1 MRRGGRLRRC
11 LSPRAAAAARQVMGG
26 GRWSGS
32 RLSRT
37 PKGSEKFGGSNSWV
51 TPSSSGTVCVC
62 VFLSSCRLMDLSAAS
77 DVERMHVSRDQHGVS
92 AMQVIVT
99 GSVIVKRKP
108 VTRLLLWTLFGNNI
122 TVFGSS
128 SMKAGQVFGV
138 LAKSGLKVS
147 AVW

>member
-1 MRRGGRLRRC
+1 
-11 LSPRAAAAARQVMGG
+11 
-26 GRWSGS
+26 
-32 RLSRT
+32 
-37 PKGSEKFGGSNSWV
+37 
-51 TPSSSGTVCVC
+51 
-62 VFLSSCRLMDLSAAS
+62 MDLSAAS
-77 DVERMHVSRDQHGVS
+77 DVERMHVSRDQDGVS

-138 LAKSGLKVS
+138 FAKSGLKVS